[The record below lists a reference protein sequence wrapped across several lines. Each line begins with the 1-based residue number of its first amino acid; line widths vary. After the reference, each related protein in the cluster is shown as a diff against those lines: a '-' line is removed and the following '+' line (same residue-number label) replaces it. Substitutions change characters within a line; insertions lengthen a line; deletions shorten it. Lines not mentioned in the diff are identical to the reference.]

1 MVRTGHSPPGYD
13 GPRGRSAPRLPPSST
28 MQKPELHRELLEM
41 RAEDQRV
48 RKELMDAGELGGA
61 YVPRMEAVHVRNA
74 QRLRELIQQH
84 GWPDEEAAGKDGAE
98 AAWFIVQHAVGDPA
112 LQRDSLRLLRAAAE
126 QGRVPRWHVA
136 YLEDRV
142 AMHEGRP
149 QRYGTQWMDDPVD
162 GRVRPWTLADPEQVN
177 TLRAEMGMQPMFPIP
192 VPGPELPPH
201 EQQAIRDTQRWW
213 EDWLAG
219 KGWRS

>member
-1 MVRTGHSPPGYD
+1 
-13 GPRGRSAPRLPPSST
+13 
-28 MQKPELHRELLEM
+28 MQKPELQRELLEM

-126 QGRVPRWHVA
+126 QCRAPRWHVA
-136 YLEDRV
+136 YLEDRI

-149 QRYGTQWMDDPVD
+149 QRYGTQWLDDPVD